1 MADEAQSETVESV
14 GNNETATGKILG
26 GVTGKGFMPGQSG
39 NPKGRPQRKPL
50 TDAYLQLLSQPIPG
64 DKDGRTYAQAIAQAM
79 IREAVKGKVNAASEL
94 ADRIEGKSL
103 QRVAVSDGDPLTEL
117 LAEFRKEHE
126 ALPDAE

>member
-1 MADEAQSETVESV
+1 
-14 GNNETATGKILG
+14 
-26 GVTGKGFMPGQSG
+26 
-39 NPKGRPQRKPL
+39 
-50 TDAYLQLLSQPIPG
+50 
-64 DKDGRTYAQAIAQAM
+64 M
-79 IREAVKGKVNAASEL
+79 IKEAVKGKVNAASEI